1 MEGAARLKSAYN
13 HSRLSVCCTRCC
25 CSCCVDKKTYRRKLF
40 SGQWLKVEQS
50 VEPSLIIWENL
61 GLSLKNRCIRTTG
74 AALISLILLLAT
86 TLLILYV
93 KVFETDL
100 KQDDVIC
107 GTAGSSITLNEAW
120 TDYQLP
126 DDQMQN
132 LMYCY
137 CRNIFWSSI
146 SKGKNPNDEFKTI
159 VVGNDEKPCVDW
171 FKDYTLSKSLL
182 YAVPFSILLVNLISK
197 TILRKLATMYGY

>member
-1 MEGAARLKSAYN
+1 M
-13 HSRLSVCCTRCC
+13 
-25 CSCCVDKKTYRRKLF
+25 
-40 SGQWLKVEQS
+40 
-50 VEPSLIIWENL
+50 
-61 GLSLKNRCIRTTG
+61 KNRCIRHTG

-107 GTAGSSITLNEAW
+107 GTAGSNITLNEAW
-120 TDYQLP
+120 TDYNKP
-126 DDQMQN
+126 DNQVQD

-146 SKGKNPNDEFKTI
+146 SSGKNPNDEFKNII
-159 VVGNDEKPCVDW
+159 VGEDNEKPCV
-171 FKDYTLSKSLL
+171 
-182 YAVPFSILLVNLISK
+182 
-197 TILRKLATMYGY
+197 